1 MKNFRQIKIVFNFQ
15 NFIVLNKMQAC
26 KLRSFNNKPLKIYEE
41 NELMGKR
48 EILKIDSNE
57 VLDRSEMDI
66 EEQNEKELQESIQDP
81 TKIVST
87 PSFELVEN
95 TTTVQLYKSLW
106 DRNGKKKFPP

>member
-1 MKNFRQIKIVFNFQ
+1 
-15 NFIVLNKMQAC
+15 MQAF
-26 KLRSFNNKPLKIYEE
+26 KLRSFNNKPLKIYNE
-41 NELMGKR
+41 NELIGKM
-48 EILKIDSNE
+48 ENLKLDSNE

-66 EEQNEKELQESIQDP
+66 EEQNEKELQESIQDS

>member
-1 MKNFRQIKIVFNFQ
+1 
-15 NFIVLNKMQAC
+15 MQAY
-26 KLRSFNNKPLKIYEE
+26 KLRSFNNKPLKIYNE
-41 NELMGKR
+41 NELIGKM
-48 EILKIDSNE
+48 ENLKLDSNE

-66 EEQNEKELQESIQDP
+66 EEQNEKELQESIQDS

-106 DRNGKKKFPP
+106 DRNGKKTSHTDSESSCIYA

>member
-1 MKNFRQIKIVFNFQ
+1 
-15 NFIVLNKMQAC
+15 
-26 KLRSFNNKPLKIYEE
+26 
-41 NELMGKR
+41 
-48 EILKIDSNE
+48 
-57 VLDRSEMDI
+57 MDI

-106 DRNGKKKFPP
+106 DRNGKKKFPSVTS

>member
-1 MKNFRQIKIVFNFQ
+1 
-15 NFIVLNKMQAC
+15 MQAY
-26 KLRSFNNKPLKIYEE
+26 KLRSFNNKPLKIYDE
-41 NELMGKR
+41 NELIGKT

-66 EEQNEKELQESIQDP
+66 EEQNEKELQESIQDS

-106 DRNGKKKFPP
+106 DRNGKKKFPSVTS

>member
-1 MKNFRQIKIVFNFQ
+1 
-15 NFIVLNKMQAC
+15 MQAY
-26 KLRSFNNKPLKIYEE
+26 KLRSFNNKPLKIYDE
-41 NELMGKR
+41 NELIGKM
-48 EILKIDSNE
+48 ENLKLDSNE

-66 EEQNEKELQESIQDP
+66 EEQNEKELQESIQDS

>member
-1 MKNFRQIKIVFNFQ
+1 
-15 NFIVLNKMQAC
+15 MQAY
-26 KLRSFNNKPLKIYEE
+26 KLRSFNNKPLKIYNE
-41 NELMGKR
+41 NELIGKM
-48 EILKIDSNE
+48 ENLKLDSNE

-66 EEQNEKELQESIQDP
+66 EEQNEKELQESIQDS

>member
-1 MKNFRQIKIVFNFQ
+1 
-15 NFIVLNKMQAC
+15 MQAH
-26 KLRSFNNKPLKIYEE
+26 KLRSFNNKPLKIYNE
-41 NELMGKR
+41 NELIGKM
-48 EILKIDSNE
+48 ENLQLDSNE

-66 EEQNEKELQESIQDP
+66 EEQNEKELQESIQDS

>member
-1 MKNFRQIKIVFNFQ
+1 
-15 NFIVLNKMQAC
+15 MQAY
-26 KLRSFNNKPLKIYEE
+26 KLRSFNNKPLKIYDE
-41 NELMGKR
+41 NELIGKT

-87 PSFELVEN
+87 PSFELAEN

-106 DRNGKKKFPP
+106 DRNGKKKFPSVTS

>member
-1 MKNFRQIKIVFNFQ
+1 
-15 NFIVLNKMQAC
+15 MQAY
-26 KLRSFNNKPLKIYEE
+26 KLRSFNNKPLKIYNE
-41 NELMGKR
+41 NELIGKM
-48 EILKIDSNE
+48 ENLKLDSNE

-66 EEQNEKELQESIQDP
+66 EEQNEKELQESIQDS

-106 DRNGKKKFPP
+106 DRNGRKKFPP